1 MGNFQSE
8 VDAILANRKKVLEK
22 VQEEGEKLEEL
33 RSVCNKIEDLL
44 EEYPEQEFKGKFTE
58 YGQYRKILDDLL
70 EANKKT
76 ERRLSRKTI
85 NIGVAGGARV
95 GKSTLLQT
103 LTGLT
108 DNQIPS
114 GSGAPVTAVRSQIFN
129 QEAGATPFARIE
141 FYDETDFIENRIKP
155 LMKDHTGF
163 ATYLRKKNINSD
175 VFSIKEFLAYPFDQ
189 KCDDTDSELEGKDEI
204 NIRLGKL
211 LKIQKY
217 YDSYKD
223 SIGQGQKTVHDMS
236 SLRQYVAYPEKEESE
251 PHTYLT
257 VRNVE
262 IHCHFPSLDGV
273 KIQLV
278 DLPGFGEV
286 GGVDEIQLQGLDS
299 EIDHAIQLLYPEAS
313 ATSYLGQNFTKI
325 SSSLEKIQKEVKGE
339 DRSNLF
345 TCLVNQKVGCEQ
357 LCEILK
363 ADLVKSSSIF
373 SQDIIFVTDVT
384 DKAAADKMFHKVLE
398 RMTTALPKLDEAF
411 RKTCVPKDRLNALRD
426 MLEKLEDRAATEK
439 KAFPSGTVIAHDA
452 AKKLRRSV
460 VGTLKKVIDD
470 WNGENRKE
478 EFQEE
483 VMKIFN
489 ELEEGVERMFFDA
502 DASDYKDWEEFAQV
516 EAEIEGNPI
525 EVWSSECHRIRM
537 TLLDRYEDLNNWYE
551 ERLDQLKEQVAKAL
565 REGLII
571 YKDSEL
577 QGKASFKEM
586 LEDLQKADYSMPNL
600 EESLKWMLDL
610 KLEFSQQVYP
620 AIYDNCEIALLDPQK
635 GATIPEKMTGKVT
648 GKEAAHIMQQVI
660 QERARTINYNLKKE
674 ILENNFIDS
683 YLSCALDHFRDRL
696 LFSNIEEIKYN
707 FINFFEVNKDRI
719 SLGGKDKARFEFVSK
734 MHKLSKD
741 AAGLVK
747 KLES

>member
-44 EEYPEQEFKGKFTE
+44 EEYPEQEFKGKFAE

-76 ERRLSRKTI
+76 ERRLSRKTV

-299 EIDHAIQLLYPEAS
+299 EIDHAIQLLHPDS
-313 ATSYLGQNFTKI
+313 SQTSYLGQSFTKI
-325 SSSLEKIQKEVKGE
+325 TSSLEKIQKEVKGE

-373 SQDIIFVTDVT
+373 SQDTIFVTDVT
-384 DKAAADKMFHKVLE
+384 NKAAADQMFHKVLE

-426 MLEKLEDRAATEK
+426 MLEGLEELATKEK
-439 KAFPSGTVIAHDA
+439 KNFPSGTVIANEEEE
-452 AKKLRRSV
+452 KLRLSV
-460 VGTLKKVIDD
+460 LETLEAASED

-483 VMKIFN
+483 VMNIYN
-489 ELEEGVERMFFDA
+489 ELEEGIERMFFDKPGYA
-502 DASDYKDWEEFAQV
+502 DWEEFALKKGKV
-516 EAEIEGNPI
+516 GGTPT
-525 EVWSSECHRIRM
+525 EVWVAECHRIRM
-537 TLLDRYEDLNNWYE
+537 TLLGHYGKLNDWYNDRLN
-551 ERLDQLKEQVAKAL
+551 QLKERVAKAL

-571 YKDSEL
+571 YKDSE
-577 QGKASFKEM
+577 QRGENSFKEI

-600 EESLKWMLDL
+600 EHSLKWMLEL
-610 KLEFSQQVYP
+610 KLDFLQQVYP
-620 AIYDNCEIALLDPQK
+620 AIYDNCDIVSLDPQDRR
-635 GATIPEKMTGKVT
+635 ASAPPVEWPEAPRVMR
-648 GKEAAHIMQQVI
+648 EVI
-660 QERARTINYNLKKE
+660 QDRAQNINFNLKKE

-683 YLSCALDHFRDRL
+683 YLKCVLYHFRDLL
-696 LFSNIEEIKYN
+696 LFSDKEKIKQD
-707 FINFFEVNKDRI
+707 FVNFFEVNKDRI
-719 SLGGKDKARFEFVSK
+719 GLGGKDKARFEFVSK

-747 KLES
+747 ELEA

>member
-8 VDAILANRKKVLEK
+8 VDAILANRRKVLEK
-22 VQEEGEKLEEL
+22 VQKEGEKLEEL

-44 EEYPEQEFKGKFTE
+44 EEYPEQEFKGKFAE

-76 ERRLSRKTI
+76 ERRLSRKTV

-108 DNQIPS
+108 DDQIPS

-129 QEAGATPFARIE
+129 QEAGAPSFARIE

-155 LMKDHTGF
+155 LMKNHAGF
-163 ATYLRKKNINSD
+163 SAYLEKKGIKSD
-175 VFSIKEFLAYPFDQ
+175 VFSMKEFLGFSFDSQ
-189 KCDDTDSELEGKDEI
+189 CDGNDPDLEGKDEI

-236 SLRQYVAYPEKEESE
+236 SLRQYVAYPKDEESE
-251 PHTYLT
+251 PHTYLA

-299 EIDHAIQLLYPEAS
+299 EIDHAIQLLHPDS
-313 ATSYLGQNFTKI
+313 SQTSYLGQSFTKI
-325 SSSLEKIQKEVKGE
+325 TGSLEKIQKEVKGE

-345 TCLVNQKVGCEQ
+345 TCLVNQKAGCEG
-357 LCEILK
+357 LCDGLK
-363 ADLVKSSSIF
+363 KELVESSSIF

-384 DKAAADKMFHKVLE
+384 DKAAADQMFHKVLE

-411 RKTCVPKDRLNALRD
+411 RKTCVPKDRLNALRN
-426 MLEKLEDRAATEK
+426 MLQELEDRAATEK
-439 KAFPSGTVIAHDA
+439 KAFPSATVIAIEAEFELRSSVLETLEA
-452 AKKLRRSV
+452 ASK
-460 VGTLKKVIDD
+460 D

-489 ELEEGVERMFFDA
+489 ELEEGVERMFFDKHGYA
-502 DASDYKDWEEFAQV
+502 EWEDFALKKGKV
-516 EAEIEGNPI
+516 NGNPTY
-525 EVWSSECHRIRM
+525 VWADECHRIRM
-537 TLLDRYEDLNNWYE
+537 KLLDSYGKLNNWYR
-551 ERLDQLKEQVAKAL
+551 ERLGQLKERVAKAL

-577 QGKASFKEM
+577 QGEASFKEM
-586 LEDLQKADYSMPNL
+586 LEDLQQADYSMKNL
-600 EESLKWMLDL
+600 EDSLEWMLDL
-610 KLEFSQQVYP
+610 KLDFLQQVYP

-635 GATIPEKMTGKVT
+635 GAKAPDVSM
-648 GKEAAHIMQQVI
+648 EAAPHAMQQVI
-660 QERARTINYNLKKE
+660 QERARTINFNLKKE
-674 ILENNFIDS
+674 ILANNFIDS
-683 YLSCALDHFRDRL
+683 YLNCALDHFRDMM
-696 LFSNIEEIKYN
+696 LFSDIEKIKQD
-707 FINFFEVNKDRI
+707 FVNFFEENKERI
-719 SLGGKDKARFEFVSK
+719 GLGGKDKARFEFVSK
-734 MHKLSKD
+734 MHKLAKD

-747 KLES
+747 ELEA

>member
-33 RSVCNKIEDLL
+33 RSVCNKIESLL
-44 EEYPEQEFKGKFTE
+44 DEYPEQEFKVKFTE

-141 FYDETDFIENRIKP
+141 FYNETDFIENRIKP

-175 VFSIKEFLAYPFDQ
+175 VFSIKEFLEYPFDQ
-189 KCDDTDSELEGKDEI
+189 KCDDNDSELEGKDEI
-204 NIRLGKL
+204 NIRLAKL

-299 EIDHAIQLLYPEAS
+299 EIDHAIQLLHPDS
-313 ATSYLGQNFTKI
+313 SQTSYLGQSFTKI
-325 SSSLEKIQKEVKGE
+325 TSSLEKIQKEVKGE

-345 TCLVNQKVGCEQ
+345 TCLVNQKVGCEE

-363 ADLVKSSSIF
+363 KDLVKSSSIF

-384 DKAAADKMFHKVLE
+384 NKAAADQMFHKVLE

-426 MLEKLEDRAATEK
+426 MLERLEDLATNEK
-439 KAFPSGTVIAHDA
+439 KAFPPSTVTAIKSAE
-452 AKKLRRSV
+452 KLRSKVRK
-460 VGTLKKVIDD
+460 TLEEASED

-478 EFQEE
+478 EFQCE
-483 VMKIFN
+483 VIKIFN
-489 ELEEGVERMFFDA
+489 ELEEGIERMFFDKSGYA
-502 DASDYKDWEEFAQV
+502 DWEDFALNK
-516 EAEIEGNPI
+516 GKDKGSPTY
-525 EVWSSECHRIRM
+525 VWTDECHRIRM
-537 TLLDRYEDLNNWYE
+537 KLLDSYGKLNNWYG
-551 ERLDQLKEQVAKAL
+551 ERLGQLKERVAKAL

-571 YKDSEL
+571 YEDSEL
-577 QGKASFKEM
+577 QGEASFKEM
-586 LEDLQKADYSMPNL
+586 LEDLQQAEYSMPNL
-600 EESLKWMLDL
+600 EKSIKWMLDL
-610 KLEFSQQVYP
+610 NLDFLQQVYP
-620 AIYDNCEIALLDPQK
+620 AIYNNCELALLHPNPNESRTL
-635 GATIPEKMTGKVT
+635 AAAPSVT
-648 GKEAAHIMQQVI
+648 MDDAPHVMKEMI
-660 QERARTINYNLKKE
+660 QERARTINFNLKKE
-674 ILENNFIDS
+674 ILASDFIDS
-683 YLSCALDHFRDRL
+683 YLTCALDHFQDIM
-696 LFSNIEEIKYN
+696 LFSDIEKIDED
-707 FINFFEVNKDRI
+707 FVNFFVENKERI
-719 SLGGKDKARFEFVSK
+719 GLDGKDKARFEFVSK

-747 KLES
+747 ELEA

>member
-8 VDAILANRKKVLEK
+8 VDAILANRRKVLEK
-22 VQEEGEKLEEL
+22 VQKEGEKLEEL

-44 EEYPEQEFKGKFTE
+44 EEYPEQEFKGKFAE

-76 ERRLSRKTI
+76 ERRLSRKTV

-108 DNQIPS
+108 DDQIPS

-155 LMKDHTGF
+155 LMKNHAGF
-163 ATYLRKKNINSD
+163 SAYLEKKGIKSD
-175 VFSIKEFLAYPFDQ
+175 VFSMKEFLGFSFDSQ
-189 KCDDTDSELEGKDEI
+189 CDGNDPELEGKDEI

-236 SLRQYVAYPEKEESE
+236 SLRQYVAYPKDEESE

-299 EIDHAIQLLYPEAS
+299 EIDHAIQLLHPDS
-313 ATSYLGQNFTKI
+313 SQTSYLGQSFTKI
-325 SSSLEKIQKEVKGE
+325 TGSLEKIQKEVKGE

-345 TCLVNQKVGCEQ
+345 TCLVNQKAGCEG
-357 LCEILK
+357 LCEGLK
-363 ADLVKSSSIF
+363 KELVESSSIF

-384 DKAAADKMFHKVLE
+384 DKAAADQMFHKVLE

-426 MLEKLEDRAATEK
+426 MLQNLEDRAATEK
-439 KAFPSGTVIAHDA
+439 KAFPSATVIAIEAEFELRSSVLETLEA
-452 AKKLRRSV
+452 ASK
-460 VGTLKKVIDD
+460 D

-489 ELEEGVERMFFDA
+489 ELEEGVERMFFDKHGYA
-502 DASDYKDWEEFAQV
+502 EWEDFALKKGKV
-516 EAEIEGNPI
+516 NGNPTY
-525 EVWSSECHRIRM
+525 VWADECHRIRM
-537 TLLDRYEDLNNWYE
+537 KLLDSYGKLNNWYR
-551 ERLDQLKEQVAKAL
+551 ERLGQLKERVAKAL

-577 QGKASFKEM
+577 QGEASFKEM
-586 LEDLQKADYSMPNL
+586 LEDLQQADYSMENL
-600 EESLKWMLDL
+600 EDSLEWMLDL
-610 KLEFSQQVYP
+610 KLDFLQQVYP

-635 GATIPEKMTGKVT
+635 GAKAPDVSM
-648 GKEAAHIMQQVI
+648 EAAPHAMQQVI
-660 QERARTINYNLKKE
+660 QERARTINFNLKKE
-674 ILENNFIDS
+674 ILANNFIDS
-683 YLSCALDHFRDRL
+683 YLNCALDHFRDMM
-696 LFSNIEEIKYN
+696 LFSDIEKIKQD
-707 FINFFEVNKDRI
+707 FVNFFEENKERI
-719 SLGGKDKARFEFVSK
+719 GLGGKDKARFEFVSK
-734 MHKLSKD
+734 MHKLAKD

-747 KLES
+747 ELEA

>member
-33 RSVCNKIEDLL
+33 RSVCNKIESLL
-44 EEYPEQEFKGKFTE
+44 DEYPEQEFKGKFTE

-114 GSGAPVTAVRSQIFN
+114 GSGEPVTAVRSQIFN
-129 QEAGATPFARIE
+129 QETSDPPFARIE

-189 KCDDTDSELEGKDEI
+189 KCDDNDSELEGKDEI
-204 NIRLGKL
+204 NIRLAKL

-236 SLRQYVAYPEKEESE
+236 SLRQYVAYPEKGKEESE

-299 EIDHAIQLLYPEAS
+299 EIDHAIQLLHPDS
-313 ATSYLGQNFTKI
+313 DQTSYLGQSFTKI
-325 SSSLEKIQKEVKGE
+325 TSSLEKIQKEVKGE

-357 LCEILK
+357 LCEGLK

-384 DKAAADKMFHKVLE
+384 DKAAADQMFHKVLE

-411 RKTCVPKDRLNALRD
+411 RKTCVPKDRLNVLRY
-426 MLEKLEDRAATEK
+426 MLERLEDLATKEK
-439 KAFPSGTVIAHDA
+439 KAFPPSTVTAIKSAE
-452 AKKLRRSV
+452 KLRSKVRE
-460 VGTLKKVIDD
+460 TLEAASKD
-470 WNGENRKE
+470 WNGEDRKE
-478 EFQEE
+478 EFQCE

-489 ELEEGVERMFFDA
+489 ELEEGVERMFFDKSGYA
-502 DASDYKDWEEFAQV
+502 DWEDFALNK
-516 EAEIEGNPI
+516 GKDRGHPTY
-525 EVWSSECHRIRM
+525 VWADECHRIRM
-537 TLLDRYEDLNNWYE
+537 KLLDSYGKLNNWYE
-551 ERLDQLKEQVAKAL
+551 ERLGHLKERVAKAL

-577 QGKASFKEM
+577 QGEASFKEM
-586 LEDLQKADYSMPNL
+586 LEDLQQADYSMPNL
-600 EESLKWMLDL
+600 EKSLKWMLDL
-610 KLEFSQQVYP
+610 KLDFLQQVYP
-620 AIYDNCEIALLDPQK
+620 AIYNNCELALLDPDNPRK
-635 GATIPEKMTGKVT
+635 LAAAPGVT
-648 GKEAAHIMQQVI
+648 MDEAPPVMQEMI
-660 QERARTINYNLKKE
+660 QERARTINYNLKKA
-674 ILENNFIDS
+674 ILESDFIDS
-683 YLSCALDHFRDRL
+683 YLTCALEHFRDIM
-696 LFSNIEEIKYN
+696 LFSDIEKIDED
-707 FINFFEVNKDRI
+707 FVNFFVENKERI
-719 SLGGKDKARFEFVSK
+719 GLGGKDKARFEFVSK

-747 KLES
+747 ELEA

>member
-33 RSVCNKIEDLL
+33 RSFCNKIESLL
-44 EEYPEQEFKGKFTE
+44 DEYPEQEFKGKFTE

-114 GSGAPVTAVRSQIFN
+114 GIGEPVTAVRSQIFN

-189 KCDDTDSELEGKDEI
+189 KCDDNDSELEGKDEI
-204 NIRLGKL
+204 NIRLKKL

-236 SLRQYVAYPEKEESE
+236 SLRQYVAYPKKEESE

-299 EIDHAIQLLYPEAS
+299 EIDHAIQLLYPEAN
-313 ATSYLGQNFTKI
+313 ATSFLDQNFTKI

-339 DRSNLF
+339 DRRNLF

-363 ADLVKSSSIF
+363 KDLVKSSSIF

-384 DKAAADKMFHKVLE
+384 DKAAADQMFHKVLE

-426 MLEKLEDRAATEK
+426 MLERLEDIATKEK
-439 KAFPSGTVIAHDA
+439 KNFPTTTVTAINDA
-452 AKKLRRSV
+452 AKLRSKVRE
-460 VGTLKKVIDD
+460 TLEAASKD
-470 WNGENRKE
+470 WNGEDRKE
-478 EFQEE
+478 EFQCE

-489 ELEEGVERMFFDA
+489 ELEEGVERMFFDKSGYA
-502 DASDYKDWEEFAQV
+502 DWEDFALNK
-516 EAEIEGNPI
+516 GKDRGHPTY
-525 EVWSSECHRIRM
+525 VWADECHRIRM
-537 TLLDRYEDLNNWYE
+537 KLLDSYGKLNNWYE
-551 ERLDQLKEQVAKAL
+551 ERLGHLKERVAKAL

-577 QGKASFKEM
+577 QGEASFKEM
-586 LEDLQKADYSMPNL
+586 LEDLQQADYSMPNL
-600 EESLKWMLDL
+600 EKSLKWMLDL
-610 KLEFSQQVYP
+610 KLDFLQQVYP
-620 AIYDNCEIALLDPQK
+620 AIYNNCELALLDPDNPRK
-635 GATIPEKMTGKVT
+635 LAAAPGVT
-648 GKEAAHIMQQVI
+648 MDEAPPVMQEMI
-660 QERARTINYNLKKE
+660 QERARTINYNLKKA
-674 ILENNFIDS
+674 ILESDFIDS
-683 YLSCALDHFRDRL
+683 YLTCALEHFRDIM
-696 LFSNIEEIKYN
+696 LFSDIEKIDED
-707 FINFFEVNKDRI
+707 FVNFFVENKERI
-719 SLGGKDKARFEFVSK
+719 GLGGKNKARFEFVSK

-747 KLES
+747 ELEA

>member
-33 RSVCNKIEDLL
+33 RSVCNKIESLL
-44 EEYPEQEFKGKFTE
+44 DEYPEQEFKSKFTE

-129 QEAGATPFARIE
+129 QKAGDTPFARIE

-163 ATYLRKKNINSD
+163 ATYLWKKDINSD
-175 VFSIKEFLAYPFDQ
+175 VFSIKEFLEYPFDK
-189 KCDDTDSELEGKDEI
+189 KCDDNDSELEGKDEI
-204 NIRLGKL
+204 NIRLAKL

-236 SLRQYVAYPEKEESE
+236 SLRQYVAYPKKEESE

-273 KIQLV
+273 RIQLV

-299 EIDHAIQLLYPEAS
+299 EIDHAIQLLHPDS
-313 ATSYLGQNFTKI
+313 NQTSYLGQSFTKI
-325 SSSLEKIQKEVKGE
+325 TSSLEKIQKEVKGE

-345 TCLVNQKVGCEQ
+345 TCLVNQKAGCEK
-357 LCEILK
+357 LCEELK
-363 ADLVKSSSIF
+363 EDLVKSSSIF
-373 SQDIIFVTDVT
+373 SQDNIFVTDVT
-384 DKAAADKMFHKVLE
+384 DKAAADQMFHKVLE
-398 RMTTALPKLDEAF
+398 RMTTALPKLDEVF

-426 MLEKLEDRAATEK
+426 MLEKLEDLATGEK
-439 KAFPSGTVIAHDA
+439 KNFPSGTVVANEAEFELRSSVLETLEA
-452 AKKLRRSV
+452 ASK
-460 VGTLKKVIDD
+460 D

-483 VMKIFN
+483 VMNIYN
-489 ELEEGVERMFFDA
+489 ELEEGIERMFFDKPGYA
-502 DASDYKDWEEFAQV
+502 DWEEFALKKGKV
-516 EAEIEGNPI
+516 NGNPT
-525 EVWSSECHRIRM
+525 EVWAAECHRIRM
-537 TLLDRYEDLNNWYE
+537 TLLGHYGKLNDWYNDRLN
-551 ERLDQLKEQVAKAL
+551 QLKERVAKAL

-571 YKDSEL
+571 YKDSE
-577 QGKASFKEM
+577 QRGENSFKEI

-600 EESLKWMLDL
+600 EHSLKWMLEL
-610 KLEFSQQVYP
+610 KLDFLQQVYP
-620 AIYDNCEIALLDPQK
+620 AIYDNCDIVSLDPQK
-635 GATIPEKMTGKVT
+635 GATAPGV
-648 GKEAAHIMQQVI
+648 GGAEAPLVMQQVI
-660 QERARTINYNLKKE
+660 QDRAQTINFNLKKE

-683 YLSCALDHFRDRL
+683 YLNCALDHFRDML
-696 LFSNIEEIKYN
+696 LFSDIEKIKQD
-707 FINFFEVNKDRI
+707 FVNFFEENKERI
-719 SLGGKDKARFEFVSK
+719 GLGGKDKARFEFVSK

-747 KLES
+747 ELEA

>member
-33 RSVCNKIEDLL
+33 RSFCNKIESLL
-44 EEYPEQEFKGKFTE
+44 DEYPEQEFKSKFTE

-175 VFSIKEFLAYPFDQ
+175 VFSIKEFLAYPFDE
-189 KCDDTDSELEGKDEI
+189 KCDDNDSELEGKDEI
-204 NIRLGKL
+204 NIRLAKL

-299 EIDHAIQLLYPEAS
+299 EIDHAIQLLHPDS
-313 ATSYLGQNFTKI
+313 NQTSYLGQSFTKI
-325 SSSLEKIQKEVKGE
+325 TSSLEKIQKEVKGE

-363 ADLVKSSSIF
+363 EDLVKSSSIF

-384 DKAAADKMFHKVLE
+384 NKAAADQMFHKVLE

-426 MLEKLEDRAATEK
+426 MLERLENIATKEK
-439 KAFPSGTVIAHDA
+439 KAFPTRTVTAINDA
-452 AKKLRRSV
+452 AKLRSKVRE
-460 VGTLKKVIDD
+460 TLEAASKD
-470 WNGENRKE
+470 WNGEDRKE
-478 EFQEE
+478 EFQCE

-489 ELEEGVERMFFDA
+489 ELEEGVERMFFDKSGYA
-502 DASDYKDWEEFAQV
+502 DWEDFALNK
-516 EAEIEGNPI
+516 GKDRGHPTY
-525 EVWSSECHRIRM
+525 VWADECHRIRM
-537 TLLDRYEDLNNWYE
+537 KLLDSYGKLNNWYE
-551 ERLDQLKEQVAKAL
+551 ERLGHLKERVAKAL

-577 QGKASFKEM
+577 QGEASFKEM
-586 LEDLQKADYSMPNL
+586 LEDLQQADYSMPNL
-600 EESLKWMLDL
+600 EKSLKWMLDL
-610 KLEFSQQVYP
+610 KLDFLQQVYP
-620 AIYDNCEIALLDPQK
+620 AIYNNCELALLDPDNPRK
-635 GATIPEKMTGKVT
+635 LAAAPGVT
-648 GKEAAHIMQQVI
+648 MDEAPPVMQEMI
-660 QERARTINYNLKKE
+660 QERARTINYNLKKA
-674 ILENNFIDS
+674 ILESDFIDS
-683 YLSCALDHFRDRL
+683 YLTCALEHFRDIM
-696 LFSNIEEIKYN
+696 LFSDIEKIDED
-707 FINFFEVNKDRI
+707 FVNFFVENKERI
-719 SLGGKDKARFEFVSK
+719 GLGGKNKARFEFVSK

-747 KLES
+747 ELEA

>member
-8 VDAILANRKKVLEK
+8 VDAILANRRKVLEK
-22 VQEEGEKLEEL
+22 VQKEGEKLEEL

-44 EEYPEQEFKGKFTE
+44 EEDPEQEFKGKFAE

-76 ERRLSRKTI
+76 ERRLSRKTV

-108 DNQIPS
+108 DDQIPS

-129 QEAGATPFARIE
+129 QEAGVPSFARIE

-155 LMKDHTGF
+155 LMKNHAGF
-163 ATYLRKKNINSD
+163 SAYLEKKGIKSD
-175 VFSIKEFLAYPFDQ
+175 VFSMKEFLGFSFDSQ
-189 KCDDTDSELEGKDEI
+189 CDGNDPDLEGKDEI

-236 SLRQYVAYPEKEESE
+236 SLRQYVAYPKDEESE
-251 PHTYLT
+251 PHTYLA

-299 EIDHAIQLLYPEAS
+299 EIDHAIQLLCPDS
-313 ATSYLGQNFTKI
+313 DSNSYLGQSFTKI
-325 SSSLEKIQKEVKGE
+325 TGSLEKIQKEVKGE

-345 TCLVNQKVGCEQ
+345 TCLVNQKAGCEG
-357 LCEILK
+357 LCEGLK
-363 ADLVKSSSIF
+363 KELVESSSIF

-384 DKAAADKMFHKVLE
+384 DKAAADQMFHKVLE

-426 MLEKLEDRAATEK
+426 MLQNLEARAATEK
-439 KAFPSGTVIAHDA
+439 KAFPSGTVIAIEAEFELRSSVLETLEA
-452 AKKLRRSV
+452 ASK
-460 VGTLKKVIDD
+460 D

-489 ELEEGVERMFFDA
+489 ELEEGVERMFFDKHGYA
-502 DASDYKDWEEFAQV
+502 EWEDFALKKGKV
-516 EAEIEGNPI
+516 NGNPTY
-525 EVWSSECHRIRM
+525 VWADECHRIRM
-537 TLLDRYEDLNNWYE
+537 KLLDSYGKLNNWYG
-551 ERLDQLKEQVAKAL
+551 ERLGQLKERVAKAL

-571 YKDSEL
+571 YRDSEL
-577 QGKASFKEM
+577 QGEASFKEM
-586 LEDLQKADYSMPNL
+586 LEDLQQADYSMENL

-610 KLEFSQQVYP
+610 KLDFLQQVYP

-635 GATIPEKMTGKVT
+635 GAKAPDVST
-648 GKEAAHIMQQVI
+648 EAAPHAMQQVI
-660 QERARTINYNLKKE
+660 QERARTINFNLKQE
-674 ILENNFIDS
+674 ILANNFIDS
-683 YLSCALDHFRDRL
+683 YLNCALDHFRDMM
-696 LFSNIEEIKYN
+696 LFSDIEKIKQD
-707 FINFFEVNKDRI
+707 FVNFFEENKERI
-719 SLGGKDKARFEFVSK
+719 GLGGRDKARFEFVSK
-734 MHKLSKD
+734 MHKLAKD

-747 KLES
+747 ELEA

>member
-8 VDAILANRKKVLEK
+8 VDDILANRRKVLEK
-22 VQEEGEKLEEL
+22 VQKEGEKLEEL

-44 EEYPEQEFKGKFTE
+44 EEYPEQEFKGKFAE

-76 ERRLSRKTI
+76 ERRLSRKTV

-108 DNQIPS
+108 DDQIPS

-129 QEAGATPFARIE
+129 QEAGAPSFARIE

-155 LMKDHTGF
+155 LMKNHAGF
-163 ATYLRKKNINSD
+163 SAYLEKKGIKSD
-175 VFSIKEFLAYPFDQ
+175 VFSMKEFLGFSFDSQ
-189 KCDDTDSELEGKDEI
+189 CDGNDSDLEGKDEI

-211 LKIQKY
+211 LKIKKY

-236 SLRQYVAYPEKEESE
+236 SLRQYVAYPKDEESE
-251 PHTYLT
+251 PHTYLA

-299 EIDHAIQLLYPEAS
+299 EIDHAIQLLCPDS
-313 ATSYLGQNFTKI
+313 DATSYLGQSFTKI
-325 SSSLEKIQKEVKGE
+325 TGSLEKIQKEVKGE

-345 TCLVNQKVGCEQ
+345 TCLVNQKAGCEGR
-357 LCEILK
+357 CEGLK
-363 ADLVKSSSIF
+363 KELVESSSIF

-384 DKAAADKMFHKVLE
+384 DKAAADQMFHKVLE

-411 RKTCVPKDRLNALRD
+411 RKTCVPKDRLNALRG
-426 MLEKLEDRAATEK
+426 MLQNLEECAATEK
-439 KAFPSGTVIAHDA
+439 KAFPSATVIAIEAEFELRSSVLETLEA
-452 AKKLRRSV
+452 ASK
-460 VGTLKKVIDD
+460 D

-489 ELEEGVERMFFDA
+489 ELEEGVERMFFDKHGYA
-502 DASDYKDWEEFAQV
+502 EWEDFALKKGKV
-516 EAEIEGNPI
+516 NGNPTY
-525 EVWSSECHRIRM
+525 VWADECHRIRM
-537 TLLDRYEDLNNWYE
+537 KLLDSYGKLNNWYR
-551 ERLDQLKEQVAKAL
+551 ERLGQLKERVAKAL

-577 QGKASFKEM
+577 QGEASFKEM
-586 LEDLQKADYSMPNL
+586 LEDLQQADYSMKNL
-600 EESLKWMLDL
+600 EDSLEWMLDL
-610 KLEFSQQVYP
+610 KLDFLQQVYP

-635 GATIPEKMTGKVT
+635 GAKAPDVSMEV
-648 GKEAAHIMQQVI
+648 APHAMQQVI
-660 QERARTINYNLKKE
+660 QDRARTINFNLKKE
-674 ILENNFIDS
+674 ILANNFIDS
-683 YLSCALDHFRDRL
+683 YLNCALDHFRDMM
-696 LFSNIEEIKYN
+696 LFSDIEKIKQD
-707 FINFFEVNKDRI
+707 FVNFFEENKERI
-719 SLGGKDKARFEFVSK
+719 GLGGKDKARFEFVSK
-734 MHKLSKD
+734 MHKLAKD

-747 KLES
+747 ELEA